1 MEFKSGFI
9 SIIGKPNVGKST
21 LINRL
26 AGSKISIIT
35 KKPQTTRNAIK
46 AIITTD
52 KYQMIFIDTP
62 GIMKP
67 KNKLGEYMVKTALES
82 LNEVDLILFMVEGTD
97 LHPQNEDIEI
107 INKLKEMKT
116 PVFLLINKIDI
127 TEKDHIFSLMSEYNQ
142 LMEFADIIPISA
154 ATGEGLEILLHKIEN
169 ALPSGPKYYPD
180 DIITDQPERA
190 IAAEI
195 IREKFFML
203 LKQEIP
209 YGIGVEIT
217 HFKEREDK
225 NILDI
230 EANIYC
236 EKESQKGIVI
246 GNNGKLIKKAGTL
259 AREEIEYLFGIKV
272 NLKLWV
278 KTKNDWRN
286 NVRMLKT
293 LGYA

>member
-21 LINRL
+21 LLNRL

-67 KNKLGEYMVKTALES
+67 KNKLGGYMVKTALES

-107 INKLKEMKT
+107 INKLKEKKT

-127 TEKDHIFSLMSEYNQ
+127 AEKDRIFSLMSEYNR
-142 LMEFADIIPISA
+142 LMEFTDIIPISA

-169 ALPSGPKYYPD
+169 VLPYGPKYYPD
-180 DIITDQPERA
+180 DIITDQPEKA

>member
-9 SIIGKPNVGKST
+9 SIVGKPNVGKST
-21 LINRL
+21 LLNRL

-107 INKLKEMKT
+107 INKLKEKKT

-127 TEKDHIFSLMSEYNQ
+127 AEKDRIFSLMSEYNR
-142 LMEFADIIPISA
+142 LMEFTDIIPISA
-154 ATGEGLEILLHKIEN
+154 ATSEGLEILLHKIEN
-169 ALPSGPKYYPD
+169 VLPYGPKYYPD

>member
-9 SIIGKPNVGKST
+9 SIVGKPNVGKST
-21 LINRL
+21 LLNRL
-26 AGSKISIIT
+26 AGSKISMIT

-107 INKLKEMKT
+107 INKLKEKKT

-127 TEKDHIFSLMSEYNQ
+127 AEKDRIFSLMSEYNR
-142 LMEFADIIPISA
+142 LMEFTDIIPISA
-154 ATGEGLEILLHKIEN
+154 ATSEGLEILLHKIEN
-169 ALPSGPKYYPD
+169 VLPYGPKYYPD

>member
-107 INKLKEMKT
+107 INKLKEKKT

-127 TEKDHIFSLMSEYNQ
+127 AEKDRIFSLMSEYNR
-142 LMEFADIIPISA
+142 LMEFTDIIPISA
-154 ATGEGLEILLHKIEN
+154 ATSEGLEILLHKIEN
-169 ALPSGPKYYPD
+169 VLPYGPKYYPD

>member
-82 LNEVDLILFMVEGTD
+82 LNEVDLILFMVEGTN

-107 INKLKEMKT
+107 INKLKEKKT

-127 TEKDHIFSLMSEYNQ
+127 AEKDRIFSLMSEYNR
-142 LMEFADIIPISA
+142 LMEFTDIIPISA

-169 ALPSGPKYYPD
+169 VLPYGPKYYPD
-180 DIITDQPERA
+180 DIITDQPEKA

-217 HFKEREDK
+217 HFKEREGK